1 MKPLKIIYWTR
12 AGLGV
17 IIGILC
23 AVYVIFSVTSDLAN
37 IYTLLTGLSFAMLF
51 YMSTYYIVKLKF
63 FSRVEKQSKLMTQGI
78 GIYFFA
84 WLVSWTLITTL
95 LMPSVAVNIYV
106 SDTGRLAEGQKFWVA
121 ARNDAGQV
129 VQNVTTASGALTI
142 TLLPPDTYT
151 FELGIIELG
160 TFELGERNQ
169 TQPLRIGWLQS
180 LNVVFNVTQPSG

>member
-12 AGLGV
+12 AGSGV

-51 YMSTYYIVKLKF
+51 YMATYYIVKLKF

-84 WLVSWTLITTL
+84 WLVSWTLIITL
-95 LMPSVAVNIYV
+95 LMPSVAVNIYI
-106 SDTGRLAEGQKFWVA
+106 SDTGRLAEEQEFWVA
-121 ARNDAGQV
+121 AWNSAVPPQV
-129 VQNVTTASGALTI
+129 VQNVTTASGTLTM
-142 TLLPPDTYT
+142 TLLPPGTYT
-151 FELGIIELG
+151 FELGN
-160 TFELGERNQ
+160 TNQ
-169 TQPLRIGWLQS
+169 TQTLTVGWLQS
-180 LNVVFNVTQPSG
+180 LNVIFNVTQPSG